1 MSCPSWADEW
11 LSYFLGERWSVLNL
25 ESIDLTTVKSY
36 LNLYHDLDDALIQ
49 NVIMPSAK
57 GYIVSFTKRTLEEL
71 NDYPEVVTAF
81 LILCAYIYDNRSLE
95 VSSHEV
101 NNILKNTLGMHT
113 FYVY

>member
-1 MSCPSWADEW
+1 MK
-11 LSYFLGERWSVLNL
+11 LKYV
-25 ESIDLTTVKSY
+25 DLDTVKSY
-36 LNLYHDLDDALIQ
+36 LNIYHNLDDVLIEE
-49 NVIMPSAK
+49 VIMPSAR
-57 GYIVSFTKRTLEEL
+57 GYICSYTKRNIDEL
-71 NDYPEVVTAF
+71 SDYPEVVTAF